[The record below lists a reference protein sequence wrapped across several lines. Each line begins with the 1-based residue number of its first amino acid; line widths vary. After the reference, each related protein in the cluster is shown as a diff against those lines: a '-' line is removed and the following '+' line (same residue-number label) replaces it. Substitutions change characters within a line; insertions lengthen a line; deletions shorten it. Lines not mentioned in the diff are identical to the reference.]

1 MTPWVSTCIVAAVA
15 VVLGV
20 LWWRARRDAAR
31 VSALL
36 YAMTP
41 DPPSTPAEASAL
53 VARRETEHREL
64 WARVHDLEVEAGL
77 FHPLLRSLPLPT
89 LLVDAENR
97 LLAWNEASMVLMQN
111 GQVPRAGSR
120 ARDVLRSFALV
131 ETIHQAL
138 ASGEAQQ
145 GECESGPGNLQVFAI
160 EVVPV
165 ETGGGRRALVLLTD
179 RSSTAAFRELRREFV
194 TNVTH
199 ELKTPLTNIV
209 GATETLLGGAMDDP
223 DFRGRFLEI
232 IQRNADQLRALI
244 EDLLMIARSEEEAAP
259 IEEGEECEYRSV
271 REMVLQD
278 LATPAE
284 VAEVSLKAQPLTSGI
299 ALLISPADCY
309 TILKNLTEN
318 AIRYNKPGGVVEYS
332 ERVLEDRIEISIRD
346 TGIGIPP
353 ADLPRVFER
362 FYRADKQRSRAIGG
376 TGLGLAIVKN
386 LAERYG
392 GGVDVMSKPGLGST
406 FVVTI
411 PLAGQV
417 ARPILPVAA
426 VSQ

>member
-1 MTPWVSTCIVAAVA
+1 MTPWVSTLIVGVVA
-15 VVLGV
+15 IALGI
-20 LWWRARRDAAR
+20 LWWRSRQQADHSA
-31 VSALL
+31 ALL
-36 YAMTP
+36 LALTP
-41 DPPSTPAEASAL
+41 DPPATVEAAKAW
-53 VARRETEHREL
+53 VARREVEHAEL
-64 WARVHDLEVEAGL
+64 WAQVRELESDAAI
-77 FHPLLRSLPLPT
+77 FDPLMRSLPQPA
-89 LLVDAENR
+89 LVLDAENR
-97 LLAWNEASMVLMQN
+97 LLAWNESAMVLMQN
-111 GQVPRAGSR
+111 GQVPRQGSR
-120 ARDVLRSFALV
+120 ARDLLRSFALV
-131 ETIHQAL
+131 DTIHQAL
-138 ASGEAQQ
+138 NSGEAQQ
-145 GECESGPGNLQVFAI
+145 GECEGGPGNLQVFAMQVI
-160 EVVPV
+160 PV
-165 ETGGGRRALVLLTD
+165 ETAGGRRALVLLTD
-179 RSSTAAFRELRREFV
+179 RSSTSAFRELRREFV

-209 GATETLLGGAMDDP
+209 GATETLLGGAMEDP

-244 EDLLMIARSEEEAAP
+244 EDLLLIARSEEEAAP
-259 IEEGEECEYRSV
+259 IEVGDECEYRSV

-284 VAEVSLKAQPLTSGI
+284 VAEVSLKAQPLTGGI
-299 ALLISPADCY
+299 SLLISTADCY

-353 ADLPRVFER
+353 SDLPRVFER

-411 PLAGQV
+411 PLATSV
-417 ARPILPVAA
+417 ATPILSVAA
-426 VSQ
+426 E